1 MNCTKEGY
9 TEKDKKLGVKFMKKN
24 KKTKEEQTLKEENL
38 NDVSGGKTTTN
49 EIIYNREII
58 GDFNVSGN
66 NADYQQMLGFV
77 DKLDS
82 SGKLDYL
89 KRK

>member
-9 TEKDKKLGVKFMKKN
+9 TGKDKKLGVKFMKKN

-38 NDVSGGKTTTN
+38 NDVSGGKTITN
-49 EIIYNREII
+49 ETIYDSYYE
-58 GDFNVSGN
+58 GEGN
-66 NADYQQMLGFV
+66 FIFKNGTFEQIRGIVGQFD
-77 DKLDS
+77 D

-89 KRK
+89 KKK